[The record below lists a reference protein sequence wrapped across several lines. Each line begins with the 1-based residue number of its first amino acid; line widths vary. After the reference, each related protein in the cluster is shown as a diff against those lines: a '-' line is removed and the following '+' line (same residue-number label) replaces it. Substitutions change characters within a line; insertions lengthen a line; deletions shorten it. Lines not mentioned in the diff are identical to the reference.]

1 MKTKND
7 VKTAL
12 ERSAKAL
19 ELKPSAGMKTKKAT
33 AKLVDGLTCE
43 VTEEEYTFTSDMP
56 KSLGGND
63 AGLGPGAFGRISLAS
78 CLAIG
83 YGMWLAKEE
92 VPYEEIQVEV
102 EGDLD
107 FRGMLGVDDSVPPGH
122 KEMRVRVNVSSSA
135 PQAEIERAIEL
146 ADRYSAMLYMFTQP
160 IPVKRQ
166 LNLSV
171 PTAATAKAVSH

>member
-122 KEMRVRVNVSSSA
+122 KEMRVRVNIASPA

-146 ADRYSAMLYMFTQP
+146 ADRHSPLMHLITQP
-160 IPVKRQ
+160 IPVIRE
-166 LNLSV
+166 LNLTV
-171 PTAATAKAVSH
+171 PAAVAATA

>member
-1 MKTKND
+1 MSTNQEI
-7 VKTAL
+7 KTAL
-12 ERSAKAL
+12 ERSVRTLK
-19 ELKPSAGMKTKKAT
+19 LKPARGRVTRKAT
-33 AKLVDGLTCE
+33 ARLVDGVKCE
-43 VTEEEYTFTSDMP
+43 VKERDWTLTSDVNPM
-56 KSLGGND
+56 LGGHES
-63 AGLGPGAFGRISLAS
+63 APSPSTFGRMALGS
-78 CLAIG
+78 CLAMD
-83 YGMWLAKEE
+83 YAMWFSRLD
-92 VPYEEIQVEV
+92 VPYDGIEVEV
-102 EGDLD
+102 EADMD
-107 FRGMLGVDDSVPPGH
+107 FSGFLGVDDSVPPGH